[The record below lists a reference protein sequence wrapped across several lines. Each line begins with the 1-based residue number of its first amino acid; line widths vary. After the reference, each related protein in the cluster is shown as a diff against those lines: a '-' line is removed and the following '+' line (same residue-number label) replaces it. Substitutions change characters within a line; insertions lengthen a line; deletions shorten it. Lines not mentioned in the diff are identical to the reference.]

1 MRIKIMKKLVSA
13 VVGVIAVSVLFTASA
28 QAATVTFNTNEPLAD
43 TFVPAATSTTGNV
56 FQGVTGS
63 IGGLRRSPWD
73 TISTNDL
80 DENGTYTSV
89 SGDSSAIYEL
99 TSAINSFEFMWGS
112 VDDYN
117 IIEFYFNG
125 DWVDMLMG
133 DDAQLAGAPDGVKWI
148 NALVSTEKGNLFDEV
163 RFISGGNAFEYANVQ
178 LSVVPLPAALPL
190 YGAGIAVLGFM
201 GWRKRRKAATA

>member
-1 MRIKIMKKLVSA
+1 MKKLVSA

-28 QAATVTFNTNEPLAD
+28 QAATVTFNTDVPAAD
-43 TFVPAATSTTGNV
+43 MFVPAATSTTGTV
-56 FQGVTGS
+56 YEGATGS
-63 IGGLRRSPWD
+63 VGGVRRSPWD
-73 TISTNDL
+73 TITGMEDT
-80 DENGTYTSV
+80 GTYTSV

-112 VDDYN
+112 VDNYN
-117 IIEFYFNG
+117 IIEFYFDG
-125 DWVDMLMG
+125 GWVDRLMG
-133 DDAQLAGAPDGVKWI
+133 DDTQLDSAPRGVEWI
-148 NALVSTEKGNLFDEV
+148 NALVSSDMLFDEV
-163 RFISGGNAFEYANVQ
+163 RFVSGGNAFEYANVQ

>member
-1 MRIKIMKKLVSA
+1 MKKLVSA

-28 QAATVTFNTNEPLAD
+28 QAATVTFNTDEPLAD

-112 VDDYN
+112 VDNYN
-117 IIEFYFNG
+117 IIEFYFDG
-125 DWVDMLMG
+125 GWVDSLMG
-133 DDAQLAGAPDGVKWI
+133 DDTQLDSAPRGVEWI
-148 NALVSTEKGNLFDEV
+148 NALVSSDMLFDEV
-163 RFISGGNAFEYANVQ
+163 RFVSGGNAFEYANVQ